1 MLTAIHPS
9 PPFDEKKEPPSG
21 HAADVQT
28 RLEMGQ
34 ARLRGKPQPENWGF
48 DKGNKWAGWWY
59 TYPSEKYE
67 SNGIIVPNIWKKHV
81 PGLTMFNLHVEHCLT
96 KCGFHQHCCVTSI
109 LIVISPETMLPKQNF
124 NLTTWYDPEEV
135 CINVEYHM
143 DSWLAGHEN
152 HKFQLRGHHGQW
164 GLNHPTGFGQGQRSK
179 MISTYIFLLV
189 LNT

>member
-1 MLTAIHPS
+1 ML
-9 PPFDEKKEPPSG
+9 
-21 HAADVQT
+21 
-28 RLEMGQ
+28 
-34 ARLRGKPQPENWGF
+34 N
-48 DKGNKWAGWWY
+48 
-59 TYPSEKYE
+59 
-67 SNGIIVPNIWKKHV
+67 IVWPI
-81 PGLTMFNLHVEHCLT
+81 
-96 KCGFHQHCCVTSI
+96 CGFHQHCCVTSI

-152 HKFQLRGHHGQW
+152 HKFQLRGYHGQW

-189 LNT
+189 RFTSGCWMGCWGMLGWWHYTLLLVMTGIIPENSLRLAPVSFGVPIWVPVSLRTHNQ